1 MVMGEREPPRLAAP
15 DEPLEGEEEEEDG
28 VAAGRSERELQDT
41 CTYIVQD
48 QPWPGP
54 LPGAAPRAEATLP
67 RNLRFHVSH
76 TGQVVGVLS
85 REFIPKGTRFGPLQ
99 GDVYLR
105 DAVPQNAN
113 RQYFWRIYRHGEL
126 QHFVD
131 GWDVSRSNWMRF
143 VNPARSRRE
152 QNLVAC
158 QHGDDV
164 FFYTLRGVSP
174 GRELLVWYSPEY
186 TRRMGQAHHR
196 LQDEEPESDDRSA
209 PAAVERDAKRR
220 RGDDAERMEAP
231 ALAAEERGTAPL
243 CTVEEQRGESRDRP
257 ENREAPVAEEWRHP
271 HPETISRCTTSDK
284 SHVDSSGRVRV
295 KVKRE
300 CPAEVTKVDENLRS
314 FTAGQPSHQP
324 SLKPP
329 KSTHHDLL
337 TGSSRGVRCDFDQVV
352 PSPGE
357 LSSGKSTPSDRVSPS
372 QSMCPSLAPP
382 VLPPP
387 PKRTSVIYS
396 SVSSA
401 PPSKP
406 SYAPSL
412 SELYGRTHVLEGFP
426 SGLQAEYLSSTFL
439 QPMGRTMPFMYQGFM
454 FPNYPMNVSRM
465 DMFSSWVHPVSLHPA
480 IVAPPP
486 AIPTA
491 SSLAAEHEFGFGSG
505 KCPKNRLVVAKNSA
519 FSPPAL
525 SAAQRDAKNGD
536 AGYRQD
542 AAALEIFRGFSYP
555 PRSPDGGYRHASP
568 CRRKPP
574 GLPRSPDHT
583 ALSRCDPWSIFSP
596 RLEDAKLAALA
607 AARPAAVR
615 PAVAPEDYG
624 YGSPSD
630 YAAQAQGQQQGRG
643 AKSACDRQPPQ
654 TESRAKGNLSV
665 NGHTVPYPLKKQNGK
680 TIYECNICGKTFG
693 QLSNLKV
700 HLRIH
705 SGERPFKCQTCGKGF
720 TQLAHLQKHHLVH
733 TGEKPY
739 QCQVCCR
746 RFSSTSNL
754 KTHLRLHSGEKPF
767 QCKLCPAK
775 FTQFIH
781 LKLHR
786 RLHARERP
794 HRCANCQRSYIHQI
808 SLSLHLNG
816 FCPSQQGPTA
826 VASEQHHPRASCEG
840 FADVELGGS
849 AALRAPTLDLLG
861 RHGHNGST
869 AAVDLQASPVSW
881 HPAELQAF
889 PESRSEQDPL
899 VGVNQEIDIF
909 DVSEEAEKLS
919 MHPHVDV
926 ESKIL
931 STFCPANRG
940 LAFLSLSEEVKKL
953 LEFAGLDMTSED
965 AAMGGGGIPP
975 ERGVGSQKDESL
987 VGGSRGSGQGDMPQ
1001 FKINQNVASIVKG
1014 PEC

>member
-28 VAAGRSERELQDT
+28 AAAGRSERELQDT

-158 QHGDDV
+158 QHGADV

-196 LQDEEPESDDRSA
+196 LQ
-209 PAAVERDAKRR
+209 
-220 RGDDAERMEAP
+220 
-231 ALAAEERGTAPL
+231 APL

-271 HPETISRCTTSDK
+271 HPETISRCTTNDK

-372 QSMCPSLAPP
+372 QSMCPPLAPP

-480 IVAPPP
+480 IVAPSP

-505 KCPKNRLVVAKNSA
+505 KCPKNRLVR
-519 FSPPAL
+519 PPL
-525 SAAQRDAKNGD
+525 
-536 AGYRQD
+536 
-542 AAALEIFRGFSYP
+542 
-555 PRSPDGGYRHASP
+555 
-568 CRRKPP
+568 
-574 GLPRSPDHT
+574 
-583 ALSRCDPWSIFSP
+583 
-596 RLEDAKLAALA
+596 
-607 AARPAAVR
+607 
-615 PAVAPEDYG
+615 
-624 YGSPSD
+624 
-630 YAAQAQGQQQGRG
+630 
-643 AKSACDRQPPQ
+643 
-654 TESRAKGNLSV
+654 ESRAKGNLSV
-665 NGHTVPYPLKKQNGK
+665 NGHTVPYPLKKHNGK

-826 VASEQHHPRASCEG
+826 VASEQRHPRASCEG

-899 VGVNQEIDIF
+899 DGVNQEIDIF

>member
-28 VAAGRSERELQDT
+28 AAAGRSERELQDT

-158 QHGDDV
+158 QHGADV

-196 LQDEEPESDDRSA
+196 LQG
-209 PAAVERDAKRR
+209 ERA
-220 RGDDAERMEAP
+220 
-231 ALAAEERGTAPL
+231 
-243 CTVEEQRGESRDRP
+243 C
-257 ENREAPVAEEWRHP
+257 
-271 HPETISRCTTSDK
+271 RCTTSDK

-372 QSMCPSLAPP
+372 QSMCPPLAPL

-406 SYAPSL
+406 GYAPSL

-542 AAALEIFRGFSYP
+542 A
-555 PRSPDGGYRHASP
+555 
-568 CRRKPP
+568 
-574 GLPRSPDHT
+574 
-583 ALSRCDPWSIFSP
+583 
-596 RLEDAKLAALA
+596 
-607 AARPAAVR
+607 
-615 PAVAPEDYG
+615 
-624 YGSPSD
+624 
-630 YAAQAQGQQQGRG
+630 GRG
-643 AKSACDRQPPQ
+643 AKSACDRQPPPL
-654 TESRAKGNLSV
+654 ESRAKGNLSV

-826 VASEQHHPRASCEG
+826 VASEQRHPRASCEG

-899 VGVNQEIDIF
+899 DGVNQEIDIF